1 MKIYVL
7 TDNHASKDFSAEW
20 GLSLLIKHDYKNI
33 LFDFGNSDLFLK
45 NAKKLGIDLSLVN
58 YYILSHGHWDHGD
71 GLAYLKEKKKLIC
84 HPSAFIK
91 RYRKTGAYI
100 GLSFDIEE
108 AKEKFELCLT
118 REPYMISE
126 NIIFLGNIPRIT
138 EFESQKTNF
147 VKEDGSEDFVNDD
160 SALAIKSEKGLIVIS
175 GCAHSGICNTI
186 EYAREVSNVDRVYAV
201 LGGFHLKG
209 NDELTIKTIKYLK
222 KLNIN
227 ILRPSHCTQFPALAE
242 FYNTFNSEPFAA
254 GAEIII

>member
-7 TDNHASKDFSAEW
+7 TDNHASKNFSAEW
-20 GLSLLIKHDYKNI
+20 GLSLLIKHDCKNI
-33 LFDFGNSDLFLK
+33 LFDFGNSKLFLE
-45 NAKKLGIDLSLVN
+45 NAKKLGIDLSLVD

-84 HPSAFIK
+84 HPNAFIK
-91 RYRKTGAYI
+91 RYRKTGGYI
-100 GLSFDIEE
+100 GLSFNIEE

-118 REPYMISE
+118 RKPYMISDK
-126 NIIFLGNIPRIT
+126 IIFLGKIPRNT

-147 VKEDGSEDFVNDD
+147 VKEDGSEDFVIDD

-175 GCAHSGICNTI
+175 GCAHAGICNTI
-186 EYAREVSNVDRVYAV
+186 EYARKVSKVDKVYAV

-209 NDELTIKTIKYLK
+209 NDDLTLKTIKYLK
-222 KLNIN
+222 KLNID

-242 FYNTFNSEPFAA
+242 FYNNFNSKPLLA
-254 GAEIII
+254 GAEINI